1 MENQS
6 IQFWSGHE
14 TVTYEEEDPFHDL
27 FPNQLSPLHFS
38 GYYPPLNWE
47 WDWEFPI
54 HESLFDP
61 IPLIENL
68 PTYPLMKTL
77 PTNGEDLMKET
88 VLYGNSNREGGE
100 DLRKDKRKRSDREQ
114 KTNGSSELTRE
125 AISSYFYMP
134 ITQAAKELNVGLTLL
149 KKRCRELG
157 INRWPHRKLMSLQT
171 LIKNIQELREE
182 GEESE
187 AHLREAVELL
197 EQERKLME
205 EMPDLQLEEK
215 TKKLRQACF
224 KANYKKR
231 KLREGLDLG
240 LGSSQEQLAMCSN
253 TSSLMFL

>member
-1 MENQS
+1 MRG
-6 IQFWSGHE
+6 IA
-14 TVTYEEEDPFHDL
+14 YEEEDPFL

-77 PTNGEDLMKET
+77 PTNGEDFLIGGGEDLRKEI
-88 VLYGNSNREGGE
+88 VLYGNSSDREGGE

-134 ITQAAKELNVGLTLL
+134 ITQATKELNVGLTLF

-187 AHLREAVELL
+187 AHLRQAVELL

-205 EMPDLQLEEK
+205 EMPDLKLEEK
-215 TKKLRQACF
+215 TKKLRQASTAIVIYHL
-224 KANYKKR
+224 K
-231 KLREGLDLG
+231 
-240 LGSSQEQLAMCSN
+240 
-253 TSSLMFL
+253 